1 MARVTLSCVN
11 ASTDRVSALGDR
23 LAGANLDS
31 RPLFRPGKFIH
42 VSDTEELLEYLEQ
55 RAGESLRAVGQYQGE
70 ECDLQYLRD
79 DLPRTATR
87 DRLDA
92 LRANI
97 TWSWN
102 PPEDAS
108 LKELGTKRATLQVR
122 EQAVIL
128 HLLLGNQRG
137 ILIGL
142 EPEAARDLTSFIT
155 DCLDHV
161 DGP

>member
-1 MARVTLSCVN
+1 M
-11 ASTDRVSALGDR
+11 
-23 LAGANLDS
+23 
-31 RPLFRPGKFIH
+31 
-42 VSDTEELLEYLEQ
+42 SDTEELLEYLEQ
-55 RAGESLRAVGQYQGE
+55 RAGESLRAVGRYQRE

-79 DLPRTATR
+79 DLSRTATR
-87 DRLDA
+87 ERLDA

-102 PPEDAS
+102 PPEDTS
-108 LKELGTKRATLQVR
+108 LEALGTKQATLQVR
-122 EQAVIL
+122 EQTVIL
-128 HLLLGNQRG
+128 HLLLGDQQG

-155 DCLDHV
+155 DCLDHI